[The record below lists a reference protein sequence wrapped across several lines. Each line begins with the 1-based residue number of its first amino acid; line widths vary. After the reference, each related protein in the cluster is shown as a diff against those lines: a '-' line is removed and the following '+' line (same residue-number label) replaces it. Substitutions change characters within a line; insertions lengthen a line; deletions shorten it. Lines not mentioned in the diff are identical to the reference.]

1 MQLHGIQE
9 FPLQWSLALFAIYME
24 KDEDRDAQRIARG
37 KFRRRVFRRLTFYMA
52 FPRATK
58 WRSKSSFREFSSGA
72 RIIKRGRI
80 FAQRF
85 AAAGKYECISKNCLR
100 ASRAPREFART
111 TPPFCAAMTSR
122 KIISRDKELN
132 AWNYYIHCSTH
143 LVKKVQNL
151 SDYVENREFLIF
163 MLI

>member
-1 MQLHGIQE
+1 
-9 FPLQWSLALFAIYME
+9 ME

-37 KFRRRVFRRLTFYMA
+37 KFRRRVFRHLTFYMA
-52 FPRATK
+52 FSRATK

-100 ASRAPREFART
+100 ALCAP
-111 TPPFCAAMTSR
+111 
-122 KIISRDKELN
+122 
-132 AWNYYIHCSTH
+132 
-143 LVKKVQNL
+143 
-151 SDYVENREFLIF
+151 
-163 MLI
+163 

>member
-1 MQLHGIQE
+1 
-9 FPLQWSLALFAIYME
+9 ME

-52 FPRATK
+52 FSRATK

-100 ASRAPREFART
+100 ALYAP
-111 TPPFCAAMTSR
+111 
-122 KIISRDKELN
+122 
-132 AWNYYIHCSTH
+132 
-143 LVKKVQNL
+143 
-151 SDYVENREFLIF
+151 
-163 MLI
+163 

>member
-1 MQLHGIQE
+1 MTKNYLIFIPYTCMVYKNFHYNDHYIM
-9 FPLQWSLALFAIYME
+9 LFMIYME

-52 FPRATK
+52 FSRATK

-100 ASRAPREFART
+100 ASYAPRKFART
-111 TPPFCAAMTSR
+111 APPFCAAMTSASR

-132 AWNYYIHCSTH
+132 A
-143 LVKKVQNL
+143 
-151 SDYVENREFLIF
+151 
-163 MLI
+163 